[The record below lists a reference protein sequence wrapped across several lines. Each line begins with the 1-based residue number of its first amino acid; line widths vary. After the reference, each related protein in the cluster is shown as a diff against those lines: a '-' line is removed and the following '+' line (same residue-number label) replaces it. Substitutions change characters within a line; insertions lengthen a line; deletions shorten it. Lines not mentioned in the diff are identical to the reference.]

1 MISVWRPSGQEL
13 AALRAEEFKDADAV
27 KKHLCDLY
35 GFPVYLQKLV
45 HGGRLLTDGAKLD
58 GVMDLQL
65 VLLTVSSLPHGFNAV
80 AARDLA
86 NAAAGNH
93 IDTVRCLPGRSWC

>member
-1 MISVWRPSGQEL
+1 MLSVCRPSGPEL
-13 AALRAEEFKDADAV
+13 VAISAEEFTNAGSV
-27 KKHLCDLY
+27 KKHLCEQC